1 MDAADKS
8 HSAVSSSIMETSRS
22 TKTQEKLTFKDPS
35 LEVAHSVQVRVS
47 MLNKLARLGIVS
59 DAISP
64 WLFLPTSMTGCEIQ
78 WSLISKIPSPE
89 QHYLATQMAQV
100 AKTSIGFESH
110 KEAWLTHLERSPV
123 DVLVIEGTVRLPGP
137 NHLV

>member
-1 MDAADKS
+1 MERPSRREMEVTDQS
-8 HSAVSSSIMETSRS
+8 HAVVSTRIMEPLLP
-22 TKTQEKLTFKDPS
+22 TKSKEKLTFKDPT

-64 WLFLPTSMTGCEIQ
+64 WLFLPTLMTGCEIQ
-78 WSLISKIPSPE
+78 WSLISNIPSPA
-89 QHYLATQMAQV
+89 QHYLVTQIAQI

-110 KEAWLTHLERSPV
+110 KEA
-123 DVLVIEGTVRLPGP
+123 
-137 NHLV
+137 